1 MRFFFRSRKFKI
13 LLSIFL
19 LLVISAGILF
29 SIGETVTPGSS
40 LAATIVAP
48 FKEAANWVSGGISK
62 FFKTFGEYDDL
73 ALKNDALRKENEE
86 LVSQLVDYQ
95 QAIKEN
101 EFLKEF
107 LEIKEKNKDYIMEPA
122 TVVSRDTSDAYGGFV
137 LNKGSLDGI
146 AVGDPV
152 ITSAGLVGYVGEVG
166 LSYSKV
172 TTVLSSLA
180 NVSAVDRRTG
190 DVGVV
195 GGALE
200 LAQKGNCRMYN
211 IRNRASVAVGDYVV
225 TSGGGM
231 YPEGLIIG
239 KIVSITTDEL
249 NISLSAEIE
258 PVADIVGSDNVMII
272 TYFAGQGAERPEE

>member
-13 LLSIFL
+13 LLSIFISL
-19 LLVISAGILF
+19 LILAGLLF

-40 LAATIVAP
+40 VVATITAP
-48 FKEAANWVSGGISK
+48 LKEVANWATGGISR

-73 ALKNDALRKENEE
+73 ALQNDALRKENDA
-86 LVSQLVDYQ
+86 LVSQLIDYQ

-101 EFLKEF
+101 EFLKEY
-107 LEIKEKNKDYIMEPA
+107 LEIKENNKDYIMEPA
-122 TVVSRDTSDAYGGFV
+122 TVISRDTKDAYGGFT

-152 ITSAGLVGYVGEVG
+152 ITSSGLVGFVGEVG

-172 TTVLSSLA
+172 TTILSSFA

-195 GGALE
+195 GGTLE

-211 IRNRASVAVGDYVV
+211 IRNLSSIAVGDYVV

-231 YPEGLIIG
+231 YPEGIVIG
-239 KIVSITTDEL
+239 KILSITADEL
-249 NISLSAEIE
+249 SLSLNAEIL
-258 PVADIVGSDNVMII
+258 PSADITGADNVMVI
-272 TYFAGQGAERPEE
+272 TYFAGQGIERPEE